1 MNEVLNNNTIETLNK
16 GCSILRRHLD
26 DIEFEF
32 FLSIL
37 SREKF
42 DYTKWQRNFYD
53 KFDEGE
59 VFDRAVKYS
68 EMNGHTG
75 KGIEV

>member
-1 MNEVLNNNTIETLNK
+1 MEKYGFYIIKDEFYEL
-16 GCSILRRHLD
+16 
-26 DIEFEF
+26 IEFEN
-32 FLSIL
+32 FLSII

-59 VFDRAVKYS
+59 VFERAVKYA
-68 EMNGHTG
+68 ETQGHTG
-75 KGIEV
+75 KGVEV